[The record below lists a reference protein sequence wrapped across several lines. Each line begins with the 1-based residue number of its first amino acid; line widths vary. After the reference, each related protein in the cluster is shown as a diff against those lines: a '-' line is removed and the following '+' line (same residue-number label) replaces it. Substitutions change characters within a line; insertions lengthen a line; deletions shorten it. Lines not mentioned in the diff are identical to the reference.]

1 MDYVVKDYPQNINTW
16 SRIIQSILGPAYFNR
31 YLVPH
36 ISTNAWSCI
45 FRSYSKK
52 IREENNI
59 SSLPFSG
66 IGRTSREERVG
77 NENQVEVDARNINGE
92 TPLVLAAREA
102 KIDHV
107 KLLIENQVG
116 GLI

>member
-1 MDYVVKDYPQNINTW
+1 MKTIFKISINTW
-16 SRIIQSILGPAYFNR
+16 SRIFQSILGHSYFDQH
-31 YLVPH
+31 LILH
-36 ISTNAWSCI
+36 IL
-45 FRSYSKK
+45 YSKK
-52 IREENNI
+52 VREETNI
-59 SSLPFSG
+59 SSLALSDL
-66 IGRTSREERVG
+66 GRTSSEETVR
-77 NENQVEVDARNINGE
+77 NKKQVEVDARNINGE